1 MSNNE
6 GDWFFFIS
14 AVVIIGAIVIGAV
27 LAVGGSEPV
36 GVSL

>member
-14 AVVIIGAIVIGAV
+14 AVVV